1 MPKKNQIDVVTMAII
16 NNSLGSIIDEMD
28 LTVVRTTTSLS
39 QRDHYDFLCSLAN
52 TKGEVL
58 AEGEESVLH
67 ANLCDPVIHDWIRVH
82 GVESIHPGD
91 MICINDPF
99 SGASHFP
106 DLTIIHPVFYEGQLV
121 AWVGAGGHLM
131 DVGGS
136 VAGSCSCGARE
147 CWEEGLRIPPCKI
160 YDRGVRNDAFFT
172 ILAANSRLGE
182 GIVDQLE
189 TFLAACRMGEKR
201 FLELVQKYSWE
212 NLELYLNELLDYAER
227 RARDDIRALP
237 KGVYEFED
245 YLDDDGYGSDPIP
258 IHVKVTVN
266 EDAMIYDFTGS
277 APQIRAGMNN
287 PAATTRAL
295 VYTAFRSLISLDI
308 PKNGGPLR
316 ALKIIVP
323 EGTVVNPVLPGA
335 TGARGVT
342 ITRIY
347 ETISGAHAQIL
358 PDKIPACGEGPNT
371 MAVLT
376 GYDEQNNFYLLCDLP
391 WAAWGGRSFADGD
404 QLAPPF
410 YNSILTPAEVNE
422 VYCPILIRQR
432 GFVPDSEGAGK
443 YRGGF
448 AIITDYEMLT
458 DGTTLQLR
466 TDRRKIPNY
475 GLNGGH
481 PGSLGKMTLNPD
493 GENRDLPKIVL
504 PLKKG
509 DLFRARVAGAGGW
522 GNPLERDVNKVLDD
536 VRNGLVS
543 VERAR
548 KVYGVAISATTMEV
562 DIDETR
568 KLRKSMSK
576 EVQNVRVS

>member
-67 ANLCDPVIHDWIRVH
+67 ANLCDPVIHNWIRVH
-82 GVESIHPGD
+82 GIESIHPGD

-160 YDRGVRNDAFFT
+160 YDRGVRNDTFFT

-201 FLELVQKYSWE
+201 FLDLVQKYGWGT
-212 NLELYLNELLDYAER
+212 LEMYLNELLDYAER
-227 RARDDIRALP
+227 RARDDIKALP
-237 KGVYEFED
+237 DGVYDFED
-245 YLDDDGYGSDPIP
+245 YLDDDGYGSNPIP
-258 IHVKVTVN
+258 IHVKATVN
-266 EDAMIYDFTGS
+266 ENTMTYDFTGS

-287 PAATTRAL
+287 PLATTRAL

-316 ALKIIVP
+316 ALEVIVP

-391 WAAWGGRSFADGD
+391 WGAWGGRSFADGD

-481 PGSLGKMTLNPD
+481 SGSLAKMALNPD
-493 GENRDLPKIVL
+493 DENRDLPKIVL
-504 PLKKG
+504 PLRKG

-536 VRNGLVS
+536 VRSGLVS
-543 VERAR
+543 IERAR
-548 KVYGVAISATTMEV
+548 KVYGVVINENTIEV

-576 EVQNVRVS
+576 EVKDSRVN

>member
-1 MPKKNQIDVVTMAII
+1 MAKEKKIDVVTMAII

-39 QRDHYDFLCSLAN
+39 QRDHYDFLCSLA
-52 TKGEVL
+52 TIKGEVL
-58 AEGEESVLH
+58 AEGEESVIH
-67 ANLCDPVIHDWIRVH
+67 ANLCDPIIHDWVRVH
-82 GVESIHPGD
+82 GIENIHPGD
-91 MICINDPF
+91 MLCINDPF

-106 DLTIIHPVFYEGQLV
+106 DLTIIHPIFHEGHLV

-147 CWEEGLRIPPCKI
+147 CWEEGLRIPACKI

-182 GIVDQLE
+182 GIGDQLE
-189 TFLAACRMGEKR
+189 TFLAACRIGERR
-201 FLELVQKYSWE
+201 FLELAQKYGWE
-212 NLELYLNELLDYAER
+212 NLEMYLNELLDYAER

-237 KGVYEFED
+237 DGIYEFED
-245 YLDDDGYGSDPIP
+245 YMDDDGYGSDPIRF
-258 IHVKVTVN
+258 HVKVTVH
-266 EDAMIYDFTGS
+266 EDTMTYDFTGS
-277 APQIRAGMNN
+277 APQMKAGMNN
-287 PAATTRAL
+287 PGATTRGL

-316 ALKIIVP
+316 ALNVIVP
-323 EGTVVNPVLPGA
+323 KGTVVNPVLPGA

-342 ITRIY
+342 IARIY
-347 ETISGAHAQIL
+347 ETIAGAHAQIA
-358 PDKIPACGEGPNT
+358 PDKIPACGEGINT
-371 MAVLT
+371 MVVLT
-376 GYDEQNNFYLLCDLP
+376 GNDEQNGFYILCDLP
-391 WAAWGGRSFADGD
+391 WAAWGGRPFADGE
-404 QLAPPF
+404 QLAPPY

-422 VYCPILIRQR
+422 VYCPIMIRQR

-458 DGTTLQLR
+458 DETTLQLR

-475 GLNGGH
+475 GLHGGQ

-509 DLFRARVAGAGGW
+509 DILRARVGGAGGW
-522 GNPLERDVNKVLDD
+522 GNPLERDVKKVLDD
-536 VRNGLVS
+536 VQIELVS

-548 KVYGVAISATTMEV
+548 KVYGVVINKTNMEV
-562 DIDETR
+562 DMNETQ
-568 KLRKSMSK
+568 KLRKAMSQ
-576 EVQNVRVS
+576 EV

>member
-1 MPKKNQIDVVTMAII
+1 MAKEKKIDVVTMAII

-39 QRDHYDFLCSLAN
+39 QRDHYDFLCSLA
-52 TKGEVL
+52 TIKGEVL
-58 AEGEESVLH
+58 AEGEESVIH
-67 ANLCDPVIHDWIRVH
+67 ANLCDPIIHDWVRVH
-82 GVESIHPGD
+82 GIENIHPGD
-91 MICINDPF
+91 MLCINDPF

-106 DLTIIHPVFYEGQLV
+106 DLTIIHPIFHEGHLV

-147 CWEEGLRIPPCKI
+147 CWEEGLRIPACKI

-182 GIVDQLE
+182 GIGDQLE
-189 TFLAACRMGEKR
+189 TFLAACRIGERR
-201 FLELVQKYSWE
+201 FLELVQKYGWE
-212 NLELYLNELLDYAER
+212 NLEMYLNELLDYAER

-237 KGVYEFED
+237 DGIYEFED
-245 YLDDDGYGSDPIP
+245 YMDDDGYGSDPIRF
-258 IHVKVTVN
+258 HVKVTVH
-266 EDAMIYDFTGS
+266 EDTMTYDFTGS
-277 APQIRAGMNN
+277 APQMKAGMNN
-287 PAATTRAL
+287 PGATTRGL

-316 ALKIIVP
+316 ALNVIVP
-323 EGTVVNPVLPGA
+323 KGTVVNPVLPGA

-342 ITRIY
+342 IARIY
-347 ETISGAHAQIL
+347 ETIAGAHAQIA
-358 PDKIPACGEGPNT
+358 PDKIPACGEGINT
-371 MAVLT
+371 MVVLT
-376 GYDEQNNFYLLCDLP
+376 GNDEQNGFYILCDLP
-391 WAAWGGRSFADGD
+391 WAAWGGRPFADGE
-404 QLAPPF
+404 QLAPPY

-422 VYCPILIRQR
+422 VYCPIMIRQR

-458 DGTTLQLR
+458 DETTLQLR

-475 GLNGGH
+475 GLHGGQ

-509 DLFRARVAGAGGW
+509 DILRARVGGAGGW
-522 GNPLERDVNKVLDD
+522 GNPLERDVKKVLDD
-536 VRNGLVS
+536 VQIELVS

-548 KVYGVAISATTMEV
+548 KVYGVVINKTNMEV
-562 DIDETR
+562 DMNETQ
-568 KLRKSMSK
+568 KLRKAMSQ
-576 EVQNVRVS
+576 EV